1 MLSFSA
7 KHSTGNTNGSF
18 GRFFKVAMLVL
29 LTASGAFA
37 TTEPPQTTPPSSRK
51 GPLRIVCLGDSIT
64 QGYGL
69 VDAEGKQAM
78 NKLGY
83 PAKLGALL
91 GTQAVVK
98 VYGAGGTTYFRKAVH
113 AFEKTAWMAY
123 LKIWQP
129 QVVTLAFGTN
139 CSNDNTWPKL
149 SEQYPADVKWLITE
163 VRRLNPGV
171 EIYLC
176 FPPPTYSDKYGIN
189 EKTIQNSVIPALM
202 KIAAEKHL
210 NTIDLHTALSHH
222 PELFFDTIHPN
233 EDGMRLIA
241 RTIADR
247 LYETR
252 QDLTPPGAG
261 PPTP

>member
-1 MLSFSA
+1 MMSNRIKQGA
-7 KHSTGNTNGSF
+7 
-18 GRFFKVAMLVL
+18 GRGKEFVQWMGIAVL
-29 LTASGAFA
+29 LAALAASPGLASSASAPPPAA
-37 TTEPPQTTPPSSRK
+37 TRN

-64 QGYGL
+64 QGFGL

-98 VYGAGGTTYFRKAVH
+98 VYGAGGTTYFRQADH
-113 AFEKTAWMAY
+113 PFEKTAWIAY
-123 LKIWQP
+123 FQTWKP
-129 QVVTLAFGTN
+129 NVVTLAFGTN
-139 CSNDNTWPKL
+139 CSNDKTWPKF
-149 SEQYPADVKWLITE
+149 SEQYSADVKWLISE
-163 VRRLNPGV
+163 VRRLSPGV

-176 FPPPTYSDKYGIN
+176 LPPPAYSNKYGIN
-189 EKTIQNSVIPALM
+189 EKTIQNSVIPALK
-202 KIAAEKHL
+202 KIAAEEHL
-210 NTIDLHTALSHH
+210 NTIDLHTALRNH
-222 PELFFDTIHPN
+222 PELFFDTIHPT

-241 RTIADR
+241 KTIADR

-252 QDLTPPGAG
+252 QDLIPPAAG